1 VGLKP
6 SSESGHNRWLGRCDL
21 SCFRLAD
28 SVANEVSMK
37 ELRSETRVIT
47 DLSSLKMRTAATPKV
62 ASKRFKRCNVDV
74 REDTTLPLD
83 KAAEMGRGPDVSD
96 SARGSVSITFQV
108 VRKRVDVW
116 SADSA
121 AQAP

>member
-1 VGLKP
+1 V
-6 SSESGHNRWLGRCDL
+6 
-21 SCFRLAD
+21 AD
-28 SVANEVSMK
+28 EVSMK

-47 DLSSLKMRTAATPKV
+47 DLSSLEMRAPATPKV
-62 ASKRFKRCNVDV
+62 AIKRFKRRNVDV

-83 KAAEMGRGPDVSD
+83 KAAEMGRCPDVSD
-96 SARGSVSITFQV
+96 SARGSVSIAFQV

-121 AQAP
+121 AQSP